1 MGRVAA
7 LIAGAIAITGFALL
21 PHIVRASDSG
31 GDFAARLLAAQ
42 NAERDSAGVARLS
55 WSGKL
60 AQDAQGWA
68 DRLAARGTLA
78 HASQDERQSEGEN
91 LWMGTAGYYSAED
104 MIGGFAA
111 EREKFKPGKFPAV
124 SRTGKWEDVGHYS
137 QLIWRDTKEVGC
149 AVARNRENDFLV
161 CRYWPGGNWIG
172 VEVG

>member
-7 LIAGAIAITGFALL
+7 LIGGAIAITGFALL
-21 PHIVRASDSG
+21 PHVVRARDGS
-31 GDFAARLLAAQ
+31 DFAARLLAAH
-42 NAERDSAGVARLS
+42 NHERGRAGVEPLR
-55 WSGKL
+55 WSGTL

-68 DRLAARGTLA
+68 DRLAVKGTLA
-78 HASQDERQSEGEN
+78 HASQDERKSEGEN

-104 MIGGFAA
+104 MIGGFVA
-111 EREKFKPGKFPAV
+111 ERDKFKPGKFPAV

-149 AVARNRENDFLV
+149 AVARNRDNDFLV